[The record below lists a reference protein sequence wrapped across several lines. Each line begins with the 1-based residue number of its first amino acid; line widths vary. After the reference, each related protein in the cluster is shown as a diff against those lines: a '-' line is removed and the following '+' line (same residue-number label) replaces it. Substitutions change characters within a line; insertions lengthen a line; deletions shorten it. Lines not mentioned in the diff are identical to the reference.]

1 MKPLNYYERKN
12 VMLISQ
18 DELKE
23 NIAKNLVFYRK
34 QSGLTQLDLAEKLNY
49 SDKAV
54 SKWERGE
61 SLPDVYILTQIA
73 ELFGVT
79 VDCMLGTKVQK
90 KPVKRQNRII
100 ITVLS
105 MCIVWLAATVCFVT
119 LKLLPINFDAS
130 QVFIYALPA
139 CAVVA
144 VVFCSLWWNRFWRFV
159 SVSALIWSSAGC
171 IYAITDYILSLQKPG
186 TVFSV
191 AAVLQV
197 MAILWFLIKKQ

>member
-1 MKPLNYYERKN
+1 
-12 VMLISQ
+12 MLISQ

-100 ITVLS
+100 ITALS

-119 LKLLPINFDAS
+119 LKLLPINF
-130 QVFIYALPA
+130 VCALPA

-144 VVFCSLWWNRFWRFV
+144 VVFCSLWWNRFWRLV